1 MRELCDD
8 VINVIDLISQTS
20 VQNLS
25 NVAYKKYSD
34 IRYMSC
40 SLYV

>member
-1 MRELCDD
+1 MKGICDD
-8 VINVIDLISQTS
+8 AINVIDLISQTS
-20 VQNLS
+20 VQNL
-25 NVAYKKYSD
+25 NNIVYKKYSD

>member
-1 MRELCDD
+1 MRGLCDD
-8 VINVIDLISQTS
+8 AINVIDLISQTS

-25 NVAYKKYSD
+25 NIVYKKYSD

-40 SLYV
+40 SFYV